1 MWQATTQQRGR
12 REGGPRITS
21 RSLPKNNESRTWQ
34 RVTDMATSHGHGRKN
49 QGSVLVAQLRSN
61 SIKQILDIA
70 WSMSIGMKRWGPV
83 VDL

>member
-1 MWQATTQQRGR
+1 MGA
-12 REGGPRITS
+12 
-21 RSLPKNNESRTWQ
+21 
-34 RVTDMATSHGHGRKN
+34 SHGHGRKN

-70 WSMSIGMKRWGPV
+70 WSMSLGKKRWGSV

>member
-1 MWQATTQQRGR
+1 
-12 REGGPRITS
+12 
-21 RSLPKNNESRTWQ
+21 
-34 RVTDMATSHGHGRKN
+34 MATSHGHGRKN